1 MLKLQ
6 LLILLLIAMTEFDS
20 LHRRT
25 KKRFI
30 ILSLVIAVL
39 LDLIPFP
46 QPVAGW
52 FPDCVAVMTIY
63 WCLYR
68 PKYVGIGVAFI
79 LGLIVD
85 VGTGSPF
92 GQHALALMAAVYVI
106 DQNRLQ
112 MLGYSYGYQSLLIF
126 VSLLLM
132 TIILIIV
139 HFFASHQFAGWN
151 LFVSPFISALLW
163 PLISK
168 FMLYLV
174 YSRRL

>member
-1 MLKLQ
+1 
-6 LLILLLIAMTEFDS
+6 MTELDS

-39 LDLIPFP
+39 LDIIPFP
-46 QPVAGW
+46 QSVAGC
-52 FPDCVAVMTIY
+52 FPDFVAIMAIY
-63 WCLYR
+63 WSLFR
-68 PKYVGIGVAFI
+68 PQYVGIGVAFI

-106 DQNRLQ
+106 DRNRLQ
-112 MLGYSYGYQSLLIF
+112 ILGYSYGYQSLMIF

-132 TIILIIV
+132 TMILIVV
-139 HFFASHQFAGWN
+139 HFFASHQFAGWS
-151 LFVSPFISALLW
+151 LFIAPVISALLW

-168 FMLYLV
+168 LMLYLA